1 MFGYGIFVLVVTIIF
16 AIYFIVMVN
25 MDLSKLKKKSGADGE
40 EVIHVNGG
48 VEEPT
53 IVNEREDGGYSM
65 QRPGDKEVDY
75 SASQS
80 ANQAT
85 QGQTDGSRQQELGVG
100 HAASETPD
108 SGQSGASDDKEDLTD
123 ADRQLLQQAQAAN
136 EQCDPVSTEVDGS
149 VMAGLEADDMIESM
163 AASME
168 SRLKENNSNIGVKN

>member
-16 AIYFIVMVN
+16 AIYYIVMVN

-53 IVNEREDGGYSM
+53 IVNEREDGGYSV

-85 QGQTDGSRQQELGVG
+85 HGQTDGSRQQEQGAG

-136 EQCDPVSTEVDGS
+136 EQCDPVDTEVDGS
-149 VMAGLEADDMIESM
+149 VMAGLEADDMLDIL